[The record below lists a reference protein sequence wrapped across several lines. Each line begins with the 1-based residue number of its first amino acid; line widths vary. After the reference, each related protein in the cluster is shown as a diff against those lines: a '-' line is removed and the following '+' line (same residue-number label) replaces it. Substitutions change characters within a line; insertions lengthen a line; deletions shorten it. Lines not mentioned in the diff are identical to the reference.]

1 VARTADALVEGS
13 LLEWARKASGLPL
26 DAAAKKLSVDSSRL
40 ASWEAGASNP
50 TVAQLRQM
58 AELYKRPLAIFYLPE
73 PPLRDYRQ
81 IPEARLGR
89 LSPRLLTSIRRAHA
103 VREAALELREQAE
116 LPVAP
121 APSVAVRGQDP
132 EDLGA
137 AARELLGVSLE
148 TQFAWTTRAKA
159 LNGWIEAVTALDVL
173 VLQVQA
179 VSRKEMRGFSIAEDR
194 LPIIVLN
201 GAEFPNAR
209 TFTLAHEL
217 AHIILNAD
225 GVCDTLP
232 RRRPSSP
239 NDEVEILCNQIAA
252 AILMP
257 DQAFRREPLV
267 RAGAVG
273 GVWSDD
279 SLRGLSD
286 RFSVSREAVV
296 RRLYTLGLADWDFLQ
311 AKIEQYAREFDAYNK
326 AAKEKRAAQSKP
338 GGPSFYRMKV
348 RDLGRGF
355 IESALDAYYRR
366 SITGSELSE
375 YLEIKLNQV
384 SRLEDELASTGGD
397 RD

>member
-1 VARTADALVEGS
+1 M
-13 LLEWARKASGLPL
+13 
-26 DAAAKKLSVDSSRL
+26 
-40 ASWEAGASNP
+40 
-50 TVAQLRQM
+50 AQLRLM

-73 PPLRDYRQ
+73 PPVDYQPLRDYRRV
-81 IPEARLGR
+81 PEAKLGQH
-89 LSPRLLTSIRRAHA
+89 SPRLLAAIRRAHA
-103 VREAALELREQAE
+103 VREAAIDLREDAD

-121 APSVAVRGQDP
+121 APSVTVRGQDP

-148 TQFAWTTRAKA
+148 TQFAWATPAKA
-159 LNGWIEAVTALDVL
+159 LNGWIEAATALDVL

-179 VSRKEMRGFSIAEDR
+179 IPRKEMRGFSVAEDR

-209 TFTLAHEL
+209 TFTLAHEF
-217 AHIILNAD
+217 AHLILNAD

-232 RRRPSSP
+232 RRRASSP

-257 DQAFRREPLV
+257 DETFRREPLV
-267 RAGAVG
+267 VAGGAG
-273 GVWSDD
+273 GEWSDD

-286 RFSVSREAVV
+286 RYSVSREAVV

-311 AKIEQYAREFDAYNK
+311 VKIEQYAREFEAYQK
-326 AAKEKRAAQSKP
+326 AVKEKRAAQSNP

-384 SRLEDELASTGGD
+384 SQLEDELAITGGD